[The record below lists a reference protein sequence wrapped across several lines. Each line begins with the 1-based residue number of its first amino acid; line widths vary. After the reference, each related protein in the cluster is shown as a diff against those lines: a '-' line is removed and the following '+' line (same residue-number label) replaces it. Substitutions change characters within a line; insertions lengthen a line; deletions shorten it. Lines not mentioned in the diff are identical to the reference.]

1 MEPLPP
7 SRNHEVEVDVCGGGR
22 PSACCLPHTH
32 LLLFHD
38 LRIVGSNVNWF
49 MIGISYSEWYL
60 LGPLTLSLVPSFW
73 LQVHIRV
80 TLPSCLRS
88 CYRLHLTGRIVSWR
102 GEDGLQDTNFLSN
115 ATGNEGSKEAVL
127 SWSYFTL
134 WVRHEI
140 LWMVLFARAIK

>member
-1 MEPLPP
+1 MNVGVGNMLPEDAGNEPDPF
-7 SRNHEVEVDVCGGGR
+7 VERLTDPHCGVDEETETVVLALQVESQV
-22 PSACCLPHTH
+22 PQ
-32 LLLFHD
+32 
-38 LRIVGSNVNWF
+38 
-49 MIGISYSEWYL
+49 SEPAL
-60 LGPLTLSLVPSFW
+60 DIGPLTLSLVPSFW

-127 SWSYFTL
+127 SC
-134 WVRHEI
+134 
-140 LWMVLFARAIK
+140 ARA